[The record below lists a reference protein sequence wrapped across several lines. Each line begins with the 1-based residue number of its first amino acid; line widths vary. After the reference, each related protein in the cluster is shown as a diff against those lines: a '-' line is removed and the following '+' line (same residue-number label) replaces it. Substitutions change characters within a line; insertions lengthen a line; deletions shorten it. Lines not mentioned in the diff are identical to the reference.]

1 MNDDEP
7 ADNLRKLIEKNARPW
22 NSFWSWR
29 DKPIGEHGQA
39 SEILKAAGLK
49 VEGLVSRPEG
59 QDPPDCEGL
68 LDGQRSGVEVTE
80 LVHRPTLERSL
91 KAIKEREAGRE
102 PKKPEAYFVWDRDAL
117 LSALQDLIDRKDAG
131 KPKGGP
137 YDRYVLVI
145 PTDEDFLK
153 RDAAHQFL
161 QGATFRSRLIT
172 DVLLG
177 LSYQPG
183 FGIPTFRLELTQP
196 RG

>member
-7 ADNLRKLIEKNARPW
+7 ADDLRKLIEKNARPW

-102 PKKPEAYFVWDRDAL
+102 PKKARSLFRVGSRCTSVCPSRPHRQEGCGQA
-117 LSALQDLIDRKDAG
+117 
-131 KPKGGP
+131 
-137 YDRYVLVI
+137 
-145 PTDEDFLK
+145 
-153 RDAAHQFL
+153 
-161 QGATFRSRLIT
+161 QGRPI
-172 DVLLG
+172 
-177 LSYQPG
+177 
-183 FGIPTFRLELTQP
+183 
-196 RG
+196 